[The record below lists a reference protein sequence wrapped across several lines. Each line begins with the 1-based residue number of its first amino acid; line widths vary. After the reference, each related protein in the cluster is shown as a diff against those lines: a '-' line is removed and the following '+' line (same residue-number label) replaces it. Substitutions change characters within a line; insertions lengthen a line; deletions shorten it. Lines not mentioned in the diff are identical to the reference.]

1 MLRFLRDAALLL
13 LVSPVAAAIT
23 LDGRLDEPEWSQAAR
38 IGELVTVSPLTGDV
52 PPYDTDVR
60 VHSDERGLFFGIRVE
75 QPASER
81 RTRQRTARDA
91 QARADRVNLLLD
103 LDGRGVTAYE
113 FTITISGGIQDAIV
127 TNQRSFAYDWDGLW
141 HHAVHEEDD
150 HWSVEVHLPWT
161 VAPMGPIVDGRRRIG
176 VYVSRVLEG
185 RGQRYSF
192 PGYDFEHPT
201 FITDMARIEIAAWQR
216 PALDLIPYASVDID
230 RLRDREEL
238 RSGVDVFWK
247 PTGRQQLSL
256 ALRPDFGQVESDDL
270 VVDFSAIETF
280 FSEKRP
286 FFTENQSLFTLPT
299 TSGGQLL
306 NTRRIGAAPDAGPE
320 GSSDIDLAVK
330 YSIATERSE
339 WGVLVA
345 REDDSTLAEGRDFH
359 ALRGRWRGERSGIGY
374 LGTVVQ
380 RPTLQREATVHALDG
395 QWYPLAGLSLR
406 AQAIATEVDQQANA
420 FNRETVVDQ
429 RGAGGWL
436 RADYAPGPRLL
447 QRLELSRY
455 DRDYQIN
462 DLGYMRRNDLVEF
475 FSTTSLYTRRYPDA
489 SRLQSSQWQLEALVR
504 ENLDGE
510 RIGASAYIGRSLRLR
525 DTTAIDA
532 YLVLRAP
539 FVDDL
544 ITRGNGKVTLPAR
557 HEARLRAETPRLGR
571 WRVSGYLRYLEEG
584 VGGGAREVLLEPILY
599 LSEDFTSS
607 LRLTRLDS
615 SDWLIWR
622 GGDRLA
628 SFEREQFTAF
638 WNLNWFPAARHEV
651 RLRAQ
656 YIGLR
661 AAARRS
667 FVAEAGR
674 LRELPLSTPDF
685 ALGTL
690 GLQLRYRYEF
700 GPQRELFLVYSR
712 GGANE
717 VEDAIDD
724 RLPGFGSLF
733 DETRARVTADQVI
746 AKLRWRF

>member
-1 MLRFLRDAALLL
+1 MLRFLRDTALLL
-13 LVSPVAAAIT
+13 LFAPAVSAIT
-23 LDGRLDEPEWSQAAR
+23 LDGRLDEPEWTQAAR
-38 IGELVTVSPLTGDV
+38 LGALVTVSPLTLD
-52 PPYDTDVR
+52 PPPFGTDVR
-60 VHSDERGLFFGIRVE
+60 VHSDERGLFFGIRAE
-75 QPASER
+75 QPAGER

-141 HHAVHEEDD
+141 HHAVHEDEDY
-150 HWSVEVHLPWT
+150 WSVEVHLPWT
-161 VAPMGPIVDGRRRIG
+161 VAPMGPIVDGKRSIG

-192 PGYDFEHPT
+192 PAYDFEHPT
-201 FITDMARIEIAAWQR
+201 FIADMARIEVAAWQR
-216 PALDLIPYASVDID
+216 PALDLLPYVSIDVD
-230 RLRDREEL
+230 RLRDDEQVRT
-238 RSGVDVFWK
+238 GIDVFWK

-330 YSIATERSE
+330 YSIAAERTE
-339 WGVLVA
+339 WGVLAA
-345 REDDSTLAEGRDFH
+345 REDDASVAEGRDFY
-359 ALRGRWRGERSGIGY
+359 ALRSRWRGESSGIGY
-374 LGTVVQ
+374 LGTFVQ

-406 AQAIATEVDQQANA
+406 GQAIATDVRQQANP
-420 FNRETVVDQ
+420 FNRRIELDQ
-429 RGAGGWL
+429 QGTGAWV

-447 QRLELSRY
+447 QRFELSRY

-462 DLGYMRRNDLVEF
+462 DLGYMRRNDLIEL

-489 SRLQSSQWQLEALVR
+489 SRLQSSQWQLEALLR
-504 ENLDGE
+504 ENLDGD
-510 RIGASAYIGRSLRLR
+510 RIHASAYVGRSLRLR
-525 DTTAIDA
+525 DTTALDA
-532 YLVLRAP
+532 YAVFRAP

-584 VGGGAREVLLEPILY
+584 VGGGAREVSLEPILY

-607 LRLTRLDS
+607 LRMTRLDS

-628 SFEREQFTAF
+628 SFEREQLTLF

-661 AAARRS
+661 ATAQRS
-667 FVAEAGR
+667 FVAAHGR
-674 LRELPLSTPDF
+674 LLEQPLADGDF
-685 ALGTL
+685 ALATL

-700 GPQRELFLVYSR
+700 APQRELFLVYSR
-712 GGANE
+712 GGGDE
-717 VEDAIDD
+717 VED

-733 DETRARVTADQVI
+733 DEARARVTADQFI